1 MHRLKGLE
9 MTGQLNID
17 GNWQA
22 LITVITLGDDTI
34 INVKTF

>member
-22 LITVITLGDDTI
+22 LITVITLGDDPI